1 MPFKNGR
8 QYIERIDR
16 QRINLWYR
24 GERVSGPLSEHPAF
38 RGLIR
43 TQADL
48 YDLQGDEEYLDRMT
62 YLSPL
67 TGERVGLSYLPPVNA
82 DDLVRRRQVTEIWS
96 GRHHGF
102 LGRSP
107 DYMNTALMS
116 FYTAASALE
125 QNTPEYARNLR
136 NYYAYC
142 RENDITLS
150 HAFVQPLASKWSE
163 PADTEESITAKV
175 IETNEK
181 GIVVSG
187 AFIMAT
193 QGPTCEEIMVFP
205 SPAFSLSEAGNPTA
219 FAFAVPNDLDGITFI
234 CRESYARDSAYDHPL
249 SSRFEEM
256 DTLVVLDRVLVP
268 HDRVFFYGDEGMFDR
283 LFREGNFHAYAG
295 HQILSRYI
303 AKTEFLLGLM
313 LSLAEEQ
320 NSATELTAK
329 SLIARVMM
337 MLENL
342 RALRL
347 TSETTGY
354 MTPNGYYVP
363 GSSPLIAANLQFPDY
378 YDEMIHTI
386 QKLSASNLIMNPF
399 EADLSSPPKKYLEVY
414 LKGISSSAKERI
426 ALFRL
431 AWELGA
437 GPFGGRQS
445 QFERFFFGNANTT
458 ANRMYQSCQNQ
469 EDYKALVHQLI
480 GKDLSQESGST

>member
-1 MPFKNGR
+1 MPVKNGR

-16 QRINLWYR
+16 QRINLWYQ

-48 YDLQGDEEYLDRMT
+48 YDLQCDAEYIERMT

-67 TGERVGLSYLPPVNA
+67 SGERVGLSYLPPVNA

-107 DYMNTALMS
+107 DYMNTALMA
-116 FYTAASALE
+116 FYTAASVLE
-125 QNTPEYARNLR
+125 QSSPDFARNLR
-136 NYYAYC
+136 NYYVYC

-163 PADTEESITAKV
+163 PADTEGSIAAKV
-175 IETNEK
+175 IETNDK

-193 QGPTCEEIMVFP
+193 QGPTCEEILVFP
-205 SPAFSLSEAGNPTA
+205 SPSFSLSEDGNPSA
-219 FAFAVPNDLDGITFI
+219 FAFAVPNDLEGITFI
-234 CRESYARDSAYDHPL
+234 CRESYARDSTFDHPL

-256 DTLVVLDRVLVP
+256 DTFVVLDRVLVP
-268 HDRVFFYGDEGMFDR
+268 HDRVFFYGDERLFDR
-283 LFREGNFHAYAG
+283 LFHEGNFHAYAG

-303 AKTEFLLGLM
+303 AKTEFLLGLI

-320 NSATELTAK
+320 NAAAELSTT
-329 SLIARVMM
+329 SRIARVMT

-347 TSETTGY
+347 ASETTGD
-354 MTPNGYYVP
+354 TNPNGYYVP
-363 GSSPLIAANLQFPDY
+363 GNPPLIAANLQFPEY
-378 YDEMIHTI
+378 YEEMIHTI
-386 QKLSASNLIMNPF
+386 QQISASNLIMNPL
-399 EADLSSPPKKYLEVY
+399 EADLSSAPKQYLEVY

-445 QFERFFFGNANTT
+445 QFERFFFGNAKTT
-458 ANRMYQSCQNQ
+458 ANRMYQSCERQ

-480 GKDLSQESGST
+480 GRDL